1 MKDKISI
8 EIKNL
13 KNFKHLKV
21 ELPLTKG
28 IYAITG
34 PNGIG
39 KSTFLSALSKFVY
52 PSALNAYLGDT
63 KLYQGAEILYEYN
76 GQTWHWEKQEAWKQ
90 KVVNNKTLRISGT
103 FESSLI
109 FGNRFSDAHKS
120 SIAKTYRMIEED
132 VIDASD
138 FVKRK
143 LGFILKN
150 NEQAYLTLKKLP
162 SIEKAKELGF
172 TSIQYLYAFKEQN
185 IVHQLRMSSGEF
197 LLIGLLDYLNEKC
210 IEKKDNNED
219 IQLVIID
226 EIELALHPEAQS
238 RLLNTLNEL
247 SSTYNLVIYF
257 STHSPTI
264 ISEISP
270 SNIYYLQSYLE
281 QVTFINP
288 CYPSYAIKNLHQK
301 NGCDFLFLVEDE
313 LASSLIEKSIKKIKG
328 RNSRVINILPCGDW
342 RHTLKN
348 HRNFVDWKIFPRH
361 TKIFSILDGDVKEEC
376 ENYINQE
383 KNSVF
388 KNLNKQFL
396 PIESLEKYLYQKIID
411 EQNINLIKDL
421 GDNFFPD
428 ENLEQIIRYY
438 HENEKA
444 KDAKKGKN
452 LLKCLLDKSES
463 TPDQLK
469 KDLAEYIIENEI
481 DMEKLNTSLRS
492 ILKL

>member
-1 MKDKISI
+1 MKDKITI

-13 KNFKHLKV
+13 KSFKHLKA
-21 ELPLTKG
+21 ELPLIKG

-34 PNGIG
+34 QNGIG

-52 PSALNAYLGDT
+52 PSALNSYLGDT
-63 KLYQGAEILYEYN
+63 KLYQGAEILYGYN
-76 GQTWHWEKQEAWKQ
+76 EQNWHWEKQESWKQ
-90 KVVNNKTLRISGT
+90 KVVNNKNLKINGT

-132 VIDASD
+132 VVDASD
-138 FVKRK
+138 FVKKK

-150 NEQAYLTLKKLP
+150 NENAYLTLKKLP

-172 TSIQYLYAFKEQN
+172 NSIQYLYTSKEQN

-210 IEKKDNNED
+210 IQKKENDD
-219 IQLVIID
+219 DVQLVIID
-226 EIELALHPEAQS
+226 EIELALHPEAQT
-238 RLLNTLNEL
+238 RLLDVL
-247 SSTYNLVIYF
+247 SNMSDKYNLVIYF

-264 ISEISP
+264 ISEIPP
-270 SNIYYLQSYLE
+270 SNIYYLQSYLD
-281 QVTFINP
+281 QITLINP

-313 LASSLIEKSIKKIKG
+313 LAAALIEKSIKKIKG

-348 HRNFVDWKIFPRH
+348 HRNFLDWKIFPRH
-361 TKIFSILDGDVKEEC
+361 TKIFSILDGDVEEEC
-376 ENYINQE
+376 NKYIIQE
-383 KNSVF
+383 KNSIF

-396 PIESLEKYLYQKIID
+396 PIESLEKYLYQKIIE
-411 EQNINLIKDL
+411 EQDINLVKDL

-428 ENLEQIIRYY
+428 HNLEQVIRYY

-452 LLKCLLDKSES
+452 LLKCLLDKSDS
-463 TPDQLK
+463 HPDQLK
-469 KDLAEYIIENEI
+469 KDLAEYIIDNEI
-481 DMEKLNTSLRS
+481 NMEKLNTSLKS
-492 ILKL
+492 ILKI